1 MSNGVSRKIVLE
13 IYWPGYSGYI
23 WQQFQYTFSHRESA
37 VCELGS
43 GSVSEVWKIK
53 TRNEESK
60 FAVLK
65 IAEIGLNYETMLNE
79 IDILKQVDHE
89 NVVKYL
95 DSFSLARGN
104 PCLVLEFCEQGSLQ
118 NFIVNYYIISL
129 LYNII

>member
-1 MSNGVSRKIVLE
+1 MQHNFTKIKYVKF
-13 IYWPGYSGYI
+13 GYF
-23 WQQFQYTFSHRESA
+23 WQYFQYTFCHRESA

-53 TRNEESK
+53 TRNEELK

-95 DSFSLARGN
+95 DSFSLGRGN

-118 NFIVNYYIISL
+118 NFIVCRTISVRL
-129 LYNII
+129 WNFNDGGS

>member
-53 TRNEESK
+53 TRNEEFVEE

-79 IDILKQVDHE
+79 IDVLKQVDHE
-89 NVVKYL
+89 NIVKYL

-118 NFIVNYYIISL
+118 NFIVCK
-129 LYNII
+129 

>member
-1 MSNGVSRKIVLE
+1 M
-13 IYWPGYSGYI
+13 
-23 WQQFQYTFSHRESA
+23 
-37 VCELGS
+37 
-43 GSVSEVWKIK
+43 
-53 TRNEESK
+53 
-60 FAVLK
+60 K

-118 NFIVNYYIISL
+118 NFIVCT
-129 LYNII
+129 

>member
-1 MSNGVSRKIVLE
+1 M
-13 IYWPGYSGYI
+13 GYF
-23 WQQFQYTFSHRESA
+23 WQYFQYTFCHRESA

-53 TRNEESK
+53 TRNEELK

-65 IAEIGLNYETMLNE
+65 IAEIGLNYETILNE

-95 DSFSLARGN
+95 DSFSLGRGN

-118 NFIVNYYIISL
+118 NFIVCRTISVRWW
-129 LYNII
+129 NFKDGGS